1 MMNGGVKNLLVVASF
16 AAAGCASGPSAVE
29 VRPIANPGSK
39 LRPGVDLLADAK
51 GQLAIGNVGLALEGF
66 RKAARDY
73 PDNPEAFAGMAACYE
88 AMRRYDLAELKYQEA
103 LALAP
108 HSLVLLGRLA
118 AMLDQQGK
126 ATAAAEVRG
135 EIAQLASASDAL
147 DQAEADPETAVA
159 SLAPSQT
166 VRVALPAPELKP
178 APAVTVALP
187 PPELKPT
194 QTVTVALPATTM
206 AASNVIALPGPDFTA
221 RAETAP
227 MPRFAAADLV
237 DRQPLNLLPDGS
249 NRLNQLSVG
258 PLAPALALASE
269 PVLPRFPAPVLAS
282 NVRLNVVGGMPQQLG
297 PVAIGSLAPVL
308 AEPEEISAP
317 AMLSRNV
324 AATAVREP
332 RLERLSLGE
341 VALLTSGGP
350 AWKPQVGAATAPR
363 VAVRWQPMTTA
374 SVTRPNIRLLN
385 AARVQGLAARNREYL
400 LDRGWR
406 KIEIADASA
415 TRERSLVLYPM
426 MRPQTGRSLAAQFG
440 FRAQPAM
447 GTDVFVVLL
456 GRDAA
461 ALRTTSSRG

>member
-1 MMNGGVKNLLVVASF
+1 MNGGVKNLLVVASF
-16 AAAGCASGPSAVE
+16 AAAGCASAPNAVE

-39 LRPGVDLLADAK
+39 LRPGLDLLADAK

-73 PDNPEAFAGMAACYE
+73 PNNPEAFAGMAACYE

-108 HSLVLLGRLA
+108 HSPVLLGRLA
-118 AMLDQQGK
+118 AILDQQGK
-126 ATAAAEVRG
+126 TAAAAEVRG

-147 DQAEADPETAVA
+147 DRAEADPETAVA

-166 VRVALPAPELKP
+166 VTVALPAAESKP
-178 APAVTVALP
+178 APMAAVVLP
-187 PPELKPT
+187 APQLKPT
-194 QTVTVALPATTM
+194 QTVTVALPAATM
-206 AASNVIALPGPDFTA
+206 AASSTIALPGPDSTA
-221 RAETAP
+221 RTEPTP
-227 MPRFAAADLV
+227 TPRLTAADLI
-237 DRQPLNLLPDGS
+237 DREALNLVPSGATPLNPLTIG
-249 NRLNQLSVG
+249 Q
-258 PLAPALALASE
+258 LAPALALPSE

-282 NVRLNVVGGMPQQLG
+282 SAKVNVLAGVPQQLG
-297 PVAIGSLAPVL
+297 PIAIGQLAPAL
-308 AEPEEISAP
+308 AEPAELSAP
-317 AMLSRNV
+317 PMLPRNV
-324 AATAVREP
+324 AAMSVREP

-341 VALLTSGGP
+341 VALLTGGGP
-350 AWKPQVGAATAPR
+350 AWKRQVAPAIAPR
-363 VAVRWQPMTTA
+363 VAVRWQPVTTA
-374 SVTRPNIRLLN
+374 SAIRPNIRLLN

-461 ALRTTSSRG
+461 SLRTTSSRG